1 MICLNAQGFLKHK
14 DEIEHVLIRKL
25 RPSIAGF
32 TETHITRQIEDHELQ
47 INVYVCVR
55 GDSEL
60 SRTGG
65 VLLYID
71 NKIKFRIMETEECEK
86 NWWAITVEII
96 DRNYKGL
103 IM

>member
-1 MICLNAQGFLKHK
+1 MICLNTQGFLKHK
-14 DEIEHVLIRKL
+14 DEIENVLIRKL

-47 INVYVCVR
+47 INGYVCVR

-65 VLLYID
+65 VLLYTD
-71 NKIKFRIMETEECEK
+71 SKIKFRVIESVTYER
-86 NWWAITVEII
+86 NW
-96 DRNYKGL
+96 
-103 IM
+103 